1 MSQDRL
7 YSKGLGHTEDA
18 VSVINDHE
26 KGSHRPSGFGLCDS
40 CDHVSYSRS
49 KYGTEITFC
58 SHSDNDRGMVRP
70 NRFDPILRCVWYD
83 EFGKLSLAIMWNMA
97 TLIDVRKKKIG
108 FGDGETEEVE
118 VDTER
123 LNPADRLSRWHFID

>member
-1 MSQDRL
+1 MSQDKL
-7 YSKGLGHTEDA
+7 YSKGLGQTEDA
-18 VSVINDHE
+18 VSVINDNE
-26 KGSHRPSGFGLCDS
+26 RGSHRPAGFGLCDS

-58 SHSDNDRGMVRP
+58 SHNNNERERVRP
-70 NRFDPILRCVWYD
+70 NRFDPILRCVWYE

-108 FGDGETEEVE
+108 FGDGTEEIEVETE
-118 VDTER
+118 R
-123 LNPADRLSRWHFID
+123 MSPLDRLTRWHFVD